1 MAVFPSEKS
10 CLSYCQCITLQ
21 ALFNRTELAS
31 GARSGSYFPFCH
43 PQLSP
48 RVLTPC
54 SRSQHADATVTPT
67 WLLLSATA
75 RLRHR
80 PLFTCFCRGAYEARL
95 HRRWRT
101 PPGRAPGRSAAGR
114 WSGRPRRSCAPA
126 RRPRASPWQRSSA
139 SVGPRVC
146 TADGERDEALG
157 LAAEILTRPEAFRP
171 IALPGG
177 VLHRRRGD
185 ELRRRRGASR
195 WTAGGRRW
203 TAGGGEVGRW
213 RPRRGVAA
221 AKSSGTVASAC

>member
-1 MAVFPSEKS
+1 MAVFPSSEKS

-95 HRRWRT
+95 SIVDGEHHRAELRGEA
-101 PPGRAPGRSAAGR
+101 PPAAGLVAQDHAR
-114 WSGRPRRSCAPA
+114 QRVGHARVHGKEAPC
-126 RRPRASPWQRSSA
+126 Q
-139 SVGPRVC
+139 SVHGS
-146 TADGERDEALG
+146 
-157 LAAEILTRPEAFRP
+157 
-171 IALPGG
+171 ALP
-177 VLHRRRGD
+177 
-185 ELRRRRGASR
+185 
-195 WTAGGRRW
+195 TA
-203 TAGGGEVGRW
+203 
-213 RPRRGVAA
+213 
-221 AKSSGTVASAC
+221 SGTKPSA